1 MKRIEIV
8 YQELSKSGTAGC
20 TASALASALGLARA
34 NVSSD
39 LNQLCR
45 EKRAYKTGTRP
56 VFYHPA
62 AGEPAASRKQ
72 AGTTGHI
79 DPFAETSVRYPSL
92 FHCIEQAKAAALYPP
107 HGMSMLIRGATGVG
121 KTTFAK
127 LIYDYS
133 VYAGILG
140 SDAPFIAF
148 NCADYADN
156 PQLLVSQLMGSIRG
170 AYTGAEENREGLL
183 AQADRGILFLDE
195 VHRLPPQGQEM
206 LFTFM
211 DRGVYRRLGE
221 ADAEHTAQVMLIC
234 ATTEDPDSS
243 LLRTFMRRIPMVIEI
258 PALNERSRQE
268 RFNFIAAFFLDES
281 ERLGMP
287 IHVTVNSLRGLL
299 AYSCPGNVGQLKS
312 DIKLLCAGAY
322 SRLQSHR
329 ADRMEI
335 TGRYL
340 PESIR
345 EGMYTA
351 TSREEV
357 WLPYLTT
364 NQRFCVFDAEKE
376 QPSAAPADLRTPGQH
391 ESIYDLIDKQYL
403 ALEAQGKPEEEITSS
418 INDTIHR
425 YFSSYAD
432 RAAKTTFAE
441 NVIDSEAL
449 AVANEILDA
458 AGRSLDRTFSENI
471 RYGVAGHISGAL
483 SRVERGLAIH
493 NPQLDD
499 IRKNHPRE
507 FSAALTAL
515 RTIQNRYSVELPLDE
530 AGFLAL
536 FMMPMERHHDNIPL
550 IVVIAHGPATAT
562 SMVETANYL
571 QGANLAVGINAS
583 LNESPSHVYARFL
596 DLIRA
601 HMPQGGVLLMVDM
614 GSLSEFGESLTRDTG
629 IPCKVFQLVSTM
641 HIVEAERKASLGF
654 SLDEVYSAAA
664 SVNEI
669 LGPQRPAPAMDA
681 PASYQI
687 SRAFIVT
694 VCTTSE
700 GGAQMF
706 KDIFDSRLNYHNG
719 FCETIALA
727 LQTKEGIAER
737 LDALSQAGTILC
749 GASTFDID
757 YPIPWYGPSDIIA
770 GNAIQNIQ
778 EKIEEALVI
787 AKTRDTLSE
796 LIDSY
801 NVRAAFPLFLD
812 AIASVEHTAKRCLTS
827 DTKIGVLC
835 HLSYLVDR
843 TKKGESLDVLQ
854 THGAAATDPTLYR
867 ATALSLSQLEK
878 KLQISIPKNEA
889 NNICAFFSP
898 DNCRQA

>member
-1 MKRIEIV
+1 MKRIEVI
-8 YQELSKSGTAGC
+8 YQRLTKAGEEGC
-20 TASALASALGLARA
+20 TASALASVLGLARA

-45 EKRAYKTGTRP
+45 ENRAYKTGSRP
-56 VFYHPA
+56 VFYHPVKTGDAISRRPAGA
-62 AGEPAASRKQ
+62 AGH
-72 AGTTGHI
+72 T
-79 DPFAETSVRYPSL
+79 DPFAETSIRYPSL
-92 FHCIEQAKAAALYPP
+92 FHCVEQAKAAALYPP
-107 HGMSMLIRGATGVG
+107 HGMNMLIRGATGVG

-127 LIYDYS
+127 LVYDYS
-133 VYAGILG
+133 VYAGILD

-156 PQLLVSQLMGSIRG
+156 PQLLVSQLMGSVRG

-183 AQADRGILFLDE
+183 AQADNGILFLDE

-221 ADAEHTAQVMLIC
+221 TDAEHRAKVMLIC
-234 ATTEDPDSS
+234 ATTEDPSS
-243 LLRTFMRRIPMVIEI
+243 TLLKTFMRRIPMVIEI
-258 PALNERSRQE
+258 PALSERSRKE
-268 RFNFIAAFFLDES
+268 RFNYIAAFFLDES

-287 IHVTVNSLRGLL
+287 IFVSVNSLRGLL
-299 AYSCPGNVGQLKS
+299 AYSCPSNVGQLKS

-322 SRLQSHR
+322 SRLQSHQT
-329 ADRMEI
+329 ARMEI
-335 TGRYL
+335 SGRHL
-340 PESIR
+340 PENIR
-345 EGMYTA
+345 EGMYAA

-357 WLPYLTT
+357 WLPYLAE
-364 NQRFCVFDAEKE
+364 NRRFCVFDAQKE
-376 QPSAAPADLRTPGQH
+376 QPSDIPSSAKPAGQH
-391 ESIYDLIDKQYL
+391 ESIYDLIDRKYL
-403 ALEAQGKPEEEITSS
+403 ALKNEGLDEEEITSR
-418 INDTIHR
+418 INDIIR
-425 YFSSYAD
+425 SYFSGYVTRS
-432 RAAKTTFAE
+432 AKTTFAE
-441 NVIDSEAL
+441 SVIDSEAL
-449 AVANEILDA
+449 TLANEILDA
-458 AGRSLDRTFSENI
+458 AAKSLDRTFSENI
-471 RYGVAGHISGAL
+471 RFGVAGHISGAI

-515 RTIQNRYSVELPLDE
+515 RTIQSHYSVELPLDE

-536 FMMPMERHHDNIPL
+536 FMMPIERHHDSIPL

-583 LNESPSHVYARFL
+583 LNESPSQVYMRLL
-596 DLIRA
+596 DLVRT
-601 HMPQGGVLLMVDM
+601 HMPQAGVLLMVDM
-614 GSLSEFGESLTRDTG
+614 GSLSEFGTSLTRDTG

-654 SLDEVYSAAA
+654 SLDEVYDAAA

-669 LGPQRPAPAMDA
+669 LGPQRPALAADA
-681 PASYQI
+681 SQSHQV

-700 GGAQMF
+700 GGAQML
-706 KDIFDSRLNYHNG
+706 KDLFDSRLNYHNG

-727 LQTKEGIAER
+727 LQAKESIAER
-737 LDALSQAGTILC
+737 LEALSKAGTILC
-749 GASTFDID
+749 GASTFAID
-757 YPIPWYGPSDIIA
+757 YPIPWYSPSDIIA
-770 GNAIQNIQ
+770 GNAIQDIQ
-778 EKIEEALVI
+778 ERIEEALVI
-787 AKTRDTLSE
+787 SKTRDALSE

-801 NVRAAFPLFLD
+801 NVKAAFPLFLD
-812 AIASVEHTAKRCLTS
+812 AISSIEHEGRRSLAS
-827 DTKIGVLC
+827 DTEIGVLC

-843 TKKGESLDVLQ
+843 IKKGEGLDVPQ
-854 THGAAATDPTLYR
+854 THSSAAEDPALYHAVLASLTTLE
-867 ATALSLSQLEK
+867 Q
-878 KLQISIPKNEA
+878 KLQIAIPQQEA
-889 NNICAFFSP
+889 GNICAFFSP
-898 DNCRQA
+898 ENCRQA